1 MTLAKPIDVPAQ
13 ATRLDALEGRYD
25 RWLLGTVL
33 ALVVL
38 GIVMVTSASLG
49 LADVMGVGEFY
60 FVQRHLFALALGGT
74 LAWVAMNLELKMVER
89 YQHLALL
96 ACFALLLLVFVPG
109 LGVRVNGA
117 RRWLNFVLLNFQAVE
132 AVKLLMIVWMAGYL
146 ARRKDELAVRWDSLI
161 KPLGVVLLLVVLLL
175 AQPDFGSSAL
185 LLAVAGGMIFL
196 GGASLNKLM
205 LMGAP
210 LVVAFVGIAVL
221 EPYRLARI
229 TSFREPFQ
237 DPFGGGYQLVQALI
251 AIGRGGFDGVGLGAS
266 VQKLQAFPE
275 VHTDFIF
282 SVLAEELGFVGVC
295 LVLGLFAVLLWRA
308 FSIGLRCMSL
318 RRQFAGL
325 TALGI
330 GLCIGI
336 QATVSIGVNLGL
348 LPTKGLTLPLISSGG
363 SSVMMTCAMLGVLLR
378 VSYELDRAE
387 RQVQRARSELRVM
400 DEPGESILPAALVAA
415 QTAAARAKPVSP
427 TFASVRGTSRVEP
440 VRIEPTLGG
449 PR

>member
-13 ATRLDALEGRYD
+13 ATRLDAIGGRYD
-25 RWLLGTVL
+25 RWLLGAVL
-33 ALVVL
+33 SLAVL

-74 LAWVAMNLELKMVER
+74 LAWVAMNLELKTVER
-89 YQHLALL
+89 YQQLALV
-96 ACFALLLLVFVPG
+96 ACFVALLLVFIPG
-109 LGVRVNGA
+109 FGVRVNGA
-117 RRWLNFVLLNFQAVE
+117 RRWLNFMVLNFQAVE
-132 AVKLLMIVWMAGYL
+132 AVKLLLIVWTASYL
-146 ARRKDELAVRWDSLI
+146 ARRKDEIAAHWPSLI
-161 KPLGVVLLLVVLLL
+161 KPLGIVGLLVLLLL

-185 LLAVAGGMIFL
+185 LLAIVGGMIFL
-196 GGASLNKLM
+196 GGAPLGKLM
-205 LMGAP
+205 MLGAP
-210 LVVAFVGIAVL
+210 VVVLFIGIAVL

-229 TSFREPFQ
+229 TSFREPFE

-282 SVLAEELGFVGVC
+282 SVLAEELGFLGVC
-295 LVLGLFAVLLWRA
+295 VVLALYAVLLWRA
-308 FSIGLRCMSL
+308 FSVGLRCMAL

-325 TALGI
+325 LAFGI
-330 GLCIGI
+330 GLSIGI

-378 VSYELDRAE
+378 VSYELDRSE
-387 RQVQRARSELRVM
+387 RQVQRARGELRGI
-400 DEPGESILPAALVAA
+400 DEPGETVLPAALVAA
-415 QTAAARAKPVSP
+415 QAAAVRAKPKVP
-427 TFASVRGTSRVEP
+427 AVGGRGTSRIEP
-440 VRIEPTLGG
+440 VLGG

>member
-13 ATRLDALEGRYD
+13 ATRLEALEGRYD
-25 RWLLGTVL
+25 RWLLGAIL
-33 ALVVL
+33 SLMVL

-49 LADVMGVGEFY
+49 LAEVMEVGEFY
-60 FVQRHLFALALGGT
+60 FVQRHLFALALGCT
-74 LAWVAMNLELKMVER
+74 LAWVAMNVELKFVER
-89 YQHLALL
+89 YQQLALV
-96 ACFALLLLVFVPG
+96 ACFVALALVFVPG
-109 LGVRVNGA
+109 FGVRVNGA
-117 RRWLNFVLLNFQAVE
+117 KRWLNFVVLNFQAVE
-132 AVKLLMIVWMAGYL
+132 AVKLLMIVWMASYL
-146 ARRKDELAVRWDSLI
+146 ARRKDEIAVRWDSLI
-161 KPLGVVLLLVVLLL
+161 KPLGVVLLLVVMLL

-185 LLAVAGGMIFL
+185 LLAIAGGMIFL

-210 LVVAFVGIAVL
+210 LVVGFVGIAVL

-251 AIGRGGFDGVGLGAS
+251 AIGRGEWTGVGLGAS

-282 SVLAEELGFVGVC
+282 SVLAEELGFLGVC
-295 LVLGLFAVLLWRA
+295 AVLALYAVLLWRA
-308 FSIGLRCMSL
+308 FSIGLRCMAL

-325 TALGI
+325 VAFGI
-330 GLCIGI
+330 GLSIGI

-378 VSYELDRAE
+378 VSYELDRSE
-387 RQVQRARSELRVM
+387 RQVQRARGELRGI
-400 DEPGESILPAALVAA
+400 DEPGDTVLPAALVAA
-415 QTAAARAKPVSP
+415 QAATARAKPSP
-427 TFASVRGTSRVEP
+427 VAPLRGTSRIEP
-440 VRIEPTLGG
+440 VLGG

>member
-13 ATRLDALEGRYD
+13 ATRLDAIEGRYD
-25 RWLLGTVL
+25 RWLLGAIL
-33 ALVVL
+33 SLVVV

-74 LAWVAMNLELKMVER
+74 LAWVAMNLELKTMER
-89 YQHLALL
+89 YQGLALL
-96 ACFALLLLVFVPG
+96 ACFVALLLVFIPG
-109 LGVRVNGA
+109 FGVRVNGA
-117 RRWLNFVLLNFQAVE
+117 KRWLNFVVLNFQAVE
-132 AVKLLMIVWMAGYL
+132 AVKLLMIIWMASYL
-146 ARRKDELAVRWDSLI
+146 ARRRDELAQSWVAIL
-161 KPLGVVLLLVVLLL
+161 KPFFVVGGLVILLL

-185 LLAVAGGMIFL
+185 LMAITAGLVFL
-196 GGASLNKLM
+196 GGASLARFFTPVLI
-205 LMGAP
+205 GGIGFA
-210 LVVAFVGIAVL
+210 GIAVL

-229 TSFREPFQ
+229 TSFREPFE

-282 SVLAEELGFVGVC
+282 SVLAEELGFLGVC
-295 LVLGLFAVLLWRA
+295 AVLALYAVLLWRA
-308 FSIGLRCMSL
+308 FSVGLRCMAL

-325 TALGI
+325 VAFGI
-330 GLCIGI
+330 GLSIGI

-378 VSYELDRAE
+378 VSYELDRSE
-387 RQVQRARSELRVM
+387 RQVQRARGELRGI
-400 DEPGESILPAALVAA
+400 DEPGDTVLPAALVAA
-415 QTAAARAKPVSP
+415 QAVAARAKPAP
-427 TFASVRGTSRVEP
+427 MAGARGTT
-440 VRIEPTLGG
+440 RIEPVIGG

>member
-13 ATRLDALEGRYD
+13 ATRLEAIEGRYD
-25 RWLLGTVL
+25 RWLLGAILSL
-33 ALVVL
+33 AVL

-60 FVQRHLFALALGGT
+60 FVQRHLFALALGGM
-74 LAWVAMNLELKMVER
+74 LAWVAMNLELKTVER
-89 YQHLALL
+89 YQGLALL
-96 ACFALLLLVFVPG
+96 ACFVALLLVFIPG
-109 LGVRVNGA
+109 FGVRVNGA
-117 RRWLNFVLLNFQAVE
+117 KRWLNFLVLNFQAVE
-132 AVKLLMIVWMAGYL
+132 AVKLLMIVWMASYL
-146 ARRKDELAVRWDSLI
+146 ARRRDELAQSWVAIL
-161 KPLGVVLLLVVLLL
+161 KPFFVVGGLVILLL

-185 LLAVAGGMIFL
+185 LMAITAGMVFL
-196 GGASLNKLM
+196 GGASL
-205 LMGAP
+205 ARFFTP
-210 LVVAFVGIAVL
+210 VVIGGIAFVGIAVL

-282 SVLAEELGFVGVC
+282 SVLAEELGFLGVC
-295 LVLGLFAVLLWRA
+295 AVLALYAVLLWRA
-308 FSIGLRCMSL
+308 FSVGLRCMAL

-325 TALGI
+325 VAFGI
-330 GLCIGI
+330 GLSIGI

-378 VSYELDRAE
+378 VSYELDRSE
-387 RQVQRARSELRVM
+387 RQVQRARGELRGI
-400 DEPGESILPAALVAA
+400 DEPGDTVLPAALVAA
-415 QTAAARAKPVSP
+415 QAAVARAKPAP
-427 TFASVRGTSRVEP
+427 AAPVRGTSRIEP
-440 VRIEPTLGG
+440 VLGG

>member
-13 ATRLDALEGRYD
+13 ATRLDAIEGRYD
-25 RWLLGTVL
+25 RWLLGAVL
-33 ALVVL
+33 SLAVL

-74 LAWVAMNLELKMVER
+74 LAWVAMNLELKIVER
-89 YQHLALL
+89 YQGLALL
-96 ACFALLLLVFVPG
+96 ACFVALLLVFIPG
-109 LGVRVNGA
+109 FGVRVNGA
-117 RRWLNFVLLNFQAVE
+117 KRWLNFIVLNFQAVE
-132 AVKLLMIVWMAGYL
+132 AVKLLMIIWMASYL
-146 ARRKDELAVRWDSLI
+146 ARRRDELAQSWLAI
-161 KPLGVVLLLVVLLL
+161 LKPFFVVGGLVILLL

-185 LLAVAGGMIFL
+185 LMAITAGMVFL
-196 GGASLNKLM
+196 GGASLARFFTPVLI
-205 LMGAP
+205 GSIG
-210 LVVAFVGIAVL
+210 FIGIAVL

-295 LVLGLFAVLLWRA
+295 VVLALYTVVLWRA
-308 FSIGLRCMSL
+308 FSVGLRCMAL

-325 TALGI
+325 VAFGIALSI
-330 GLCIGI
+330 GL

-378 VSYELDRAE
+378 VSYELDRSE
-387 RQVQRARSELRVM
+387 RQVQRARGELRGI
-400 DEPGESILPAALVAA
+400 DEPGDTILPAALVAA
-415 QTAAARAKPVSP
+415 QAAA
-427 TFASVRGTSRVEP
+427 VRGKPAASMAPGRSTS
-440 VRIEPTLGG
+440 RIEPVLGG

>member
-13 ATRLDALEGRYD
+13 ATRLDAIEGRYD
-25 RWLLGTVL
+25 RWLMGSML
-33 ALVVL
+33 ALAVF

-49 LADVMGVGEFY
+49 LAGVMEVGEFY

-74 LAWVAMNLELKMVER
+74 LAWAAMSLELKVVER

-96 ACFALLLLVFVPG
+96 GCFVLLLLVFIPG
-109 LGVRVNGA
+109 FGVRVNGA
-117 RRWLNFVLLNFQAVE
+117 QRWLNFVLLNFQAVE
-132 AVKLLMIVWMAGYL
+132 AVKLLMVVWMAGYL
-146 ARRKDELAVRWDSLI
+146 ARRKDELAVRWSSLF
-161 KPLGVVLLLVVLLL
+161 KPLGVVIALVVLLL

-196 GGASLNKLM
+196 GGASLNMLM
-205 LMGAP
+205 LLGAP
-210 LVVAFVGIAVL
+210 LVVAFVGMAVI

-229 TSFREPFQ
+229 TSFREPFE

-282 SVLAEELGFVGVC
+282 SVLAEELGFLGVC
-295 LVLGLFAVLLWRA
+295 VVLALFGVLLWRA

-325 TALGI
+325 VAFGI
-330 GLCIGI
+330 GLSVGL

-387 RQVQRARSELRVM
+387 RQVQRARGELRVM
-400 DEPGESILPAALVAA
+400 DDPSESVLPAALVAA
-415 QTAAARAKPVSP
+415 QAAAARAGAHAMRRAAGGSLP
-427 TFASVRGTSRVEP
+427 RGEP
-440 VRIEPTLGG
+440 ARIEPTLGG
-449 PR
+449 SR

>member
-1 MTLAKPIDVPAQ
+1 MTLAKPIDVPTQ
-13 ATRLDALEGRYD
+13 ATRLDAIEGRYD
-25 RWLLGTVL
+25 RWLLGAVL
-33 ALVVL
+33 SLVVF

-60 FVQRHLFALALGGT
+60 FVQRHLFALTLGGA
-74 LAWVAMNLELKMVER
+74 LAWVAMNLELKTVER
-89 YQHLALL
+89 YQGLALL
-96 ACFALLLLVFVPG
+96 ACFVALLLVFIPG
-109 LGVRVNGA
+109 FGVRVNGA
-117 RRWLNFVLLNFQAVE
+117 KRWLNFVVLNFQAVE
-132 AVKLLMIVWMAGYL
+132 AVKLLMIIWMASYL
-146 ARRKDELAVRWDSLI
+146 ARRRDELAQSWVAIL
-161 KPLGVVLLLVVLLL
+161 KPFLVVGGLVILLL

-185 LLAVAGGMIFL
+185 LMAITAGMVFL
-196 GGASLNKLM
+196 GGASLARFFTPVLI
-205 LMGAP
+205 GGIG
-210 LVVAFVGIAVL
+210 FVGIAVL

-229 TSFREPFQ
+229 TSFREPFE

-282 SVLAEELGFVGVC
+282 SVLAEELGFLGVC
-295 LVLGLFAVLLWRA
+295 AVLALYAVLLWRA
-308 FSIGLRCMSL
+308 FSVGLRCMAL

-325 TALGI
+325 VAFGV
-330 GLCIGI
+330 GLSIGI

-378 VSYELDRAE
+378 VSYELDRSE
-387 RQVQRARSELRVM
+387 RQVQRARGELRGI
-400 DEPGESILPAALVAA
+400 DEPGDTVLPAALVAA
-415 QTAAARAKPVSP
+415 QAVAARAKPEP
-427 TFASVRGTSRVEP
+427 MTAARGSSRIETA
-440 VRIEPTLGG
+440 RIEPTLGG